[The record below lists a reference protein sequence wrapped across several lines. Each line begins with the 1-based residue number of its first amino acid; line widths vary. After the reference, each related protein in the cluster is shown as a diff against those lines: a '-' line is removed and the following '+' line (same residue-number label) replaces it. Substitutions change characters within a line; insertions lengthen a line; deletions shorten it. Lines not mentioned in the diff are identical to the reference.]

1 MTSLLHRNVTT
12 SVEERLN
19 SLKVRID
26 KAREDKARAE
36 ATIEQLEAQRQQ
48 ILDELKQLGVTEAEL
63 PGEIDRLQREIEEQ
77 LMAAETLIGGTGGQ
91 SHANTI
97 ANTSYA

>member
-1 MTSLLHRNVTT
+1 MTLLNRNVTT

-36 ATIEQLEAQRQQ
+36 ATIEQLETQRQQ
-48 ILDELKQLGVTEAEL
+48 ILAELKELGVTEAEL

-77 LMAAETLIGGTGGQ
+77 LKAAEALIDGTGGQ
-91 SHANTI
+91 SHANI
-97 ANTSYA
+97 PDTSGA